1 MSQLNSGKVQTY
13 VIISS
18 ALIATVILLFH
29 LISGALMI
37 HPIRFSLT
45 LLAGVCLSCPVFAA
59 PPEGNTET
67 EILAE
72 KIEDKLSEHKVD
84 IAKSSSRLKRK
95 LEKGLEKSDGEVSED
110 IEVAMDV
117 LEEAFSEDGLFRNL
131 AFMMG
136 DFAEGIE
143 MDSDGGETTISFEGA
158 KIAQIKRKKS
168 RDSEDH
174 FEISG
179 LGKNLTINREEI
191 VEDGKSKTRIVIGME
206 IDGKLPEFN

>member
-1 MSQLNSGKVQTY
+1 
-13 VIISS
+13 
-18 ALIATVILLFH
+18 
-29 LISGALMI
+29 MI

-45 LLAGVCLSCPVFAA
+45 LLAGVCLACPVFAA

-72 KIEDKLSEHKVD
+72 KIEDKLSEHKVE

-117 LEEAFSEDGLFRNL
+117 LEEAFSEDGLFRTL

-136 DFAEGIE
+136 DFAEGID

-179 LGKNLTINREEI
+179 LGKNLTIDREEI
-191 VEDGKSKTRIVIGME
+191 IKDGKSKTRIVIDMDGESE
-206 IDGKLPEFN
+206 IDITLPEFK